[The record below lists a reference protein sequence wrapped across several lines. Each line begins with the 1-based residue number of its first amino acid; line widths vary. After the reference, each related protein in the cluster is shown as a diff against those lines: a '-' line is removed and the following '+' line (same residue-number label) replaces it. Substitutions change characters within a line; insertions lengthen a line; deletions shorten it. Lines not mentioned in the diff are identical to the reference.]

1 MPRSWDPEHLRGA
14 VAVAVDGSEHA
25 RRAVGWA
32 ADQAALEH
40 RRLTVLAVAVTGDDA
55 TTAPDAAAEAVDA
68 ARALHPEGPV
78 VSLVGVGDPRQLLVD
93 ASAHTHMV
101 VLGSRGRGPLSS
113 MLLGSV
119 SAAVSAHA
127 ACPVVVCRPLQD
139 VERRGG
145 VVVGADGTPE
155 SLPVVEFAYR
165 QAFLRG
171 EPLTVLHSVYDAVA
185 VAARAR
191 STDDAEPDVP
201 GLEQLHAAL
210 AESVAGLSEDYPG
223 VPVTLT
229 VRQGLADQ
237 ALDPRHGGWE
247 LIVVG
252 RHPMTSLDRVLTG
265 AVAIAVLERADA
277 PVAVVPEARPRRT
290 TP

>member
-1 MPRSWDPEHLRGA
+1 MHRPFDPEHLRGA
-14 VAVAVDGSEHA
+14 VVVAVDGSEHA
-25 RRAVGWA
+25 RRALRWA

-40 RRLTVLAVAVTGDDA
+40 RRLTVLAVAVTGDDPDA
-55 TTAPDAAAEAVDA
+55 APDAAAEAVDA
-68 ARALHPEGPV
+68 ARALHPDGPV
-78 VSLVGVGDPRQLLVD
+78 VSLIGSGDPRPLLLD
-93 ASAHTHMV
+93 ASTDAHLL
-101 VLGSRGRGPLSS
+101 VLGSRGRGPVSS

-119 SAAVSAHA
+119 SAAVSAQA
-127 ACPVVVCRPLQD
+127 ACPVVVCRPLRD
-139 VERRGG
+139 VERRSG

-185 VAARAR
+185 VANRAR
-191 STDDAEPDVP
+191 GRADAEPDVP
-201 GLEQLHAAL
+201 GLEELHAAL
-210 AESVAGLSEDYPG
+210 AQSVAGLSEDYPG

-252 RHPMTSLDRVLTG
+252 RHPMSSLDRVLTG
-265 AVAIAVLERADA
+265 SVATAVLERADA
-277 PVAVVPEARPRRT
+277 PVAVVPEARARRT
-290 TP
+290 PD